1 MRYLNRTP
9 SAWEEIRPERPL
21 VRQSLLARS
30 EPRTSYS
37 RPSSSPIVLMCLPSP
52 VLMTY
57 SEFERLTGKRR
68 NLVDALSMPG
78 LSSIDFDLPRAEVAP
93 RGVNLS

>member
-1 MRYLNRTP
+1 MSISLTSRELNHDVSKAKKAAEAGPVLITDRG
-9 SAWEEIRPERPL
+9 
-21 VRQSLLARS
+21 
-30 EPRTSYS
+30 
-37 RPSSSPIVLMCLPSP
+37 RPSH

-78 LSSIDFDLPRAEVAP
+78 LSAIEFDPPRSMVSAREID
-93 RGVNLS
+93 LS